1 MNKKNIFS
9 LVGIIF
15 VIVII
20 FSGVSFLKYS
30 ESGVALFTSL
40 YENKVMIPLITGAAL
55 IDSVNPCAFS
65 ILFLT
70 IAFLFSL
77 GRTRKNI
84 LLIGA
89 TYIFGV
95 FLVYILIGLGVLK
108 TLQFFNVPHFVA
120 RIGGAVIIL
129 SGGLS
134 LINHFFP
141 SFPIKLGIPRAAH
154 RKIALFVEK
163 ASIPSA
169 LILGFF
175 VGMWEFPCTGG
186 PYLMVLGLLH
196 DRTTFMSGFGYLIWY
211 NVVFV
216 LPLILILVIAG
227 NEALL
232 KKAEEWKKENVKG
245 RLVGGIAMILLG
257 MLIFL
262 L

>member
-1 MNKKNIFS
+1 MNKKNIIPF
-9 LVGIIF
+9 VGIIL
-15 VIVII
+15 VILAV
-20 FSGVSFLKYS
+20 FSGVAFLKYS
-30 ESGVALFTSL
+30 ESGAAFFASL
-40 YENKVMIPLITGAAL
+40 YEHRVMIPLITGAAL

-84 LLIGA
+84 LFIGA

-95 FLVYILIGLGVLK
+95 FLVYMLIGLGVLK

-120 RIGGAVIIL
+120 RIGGAIIIV

-134 LINHFFP
+134 IINHFFP
-141 SFPIKLGIPRAAH
+141 SFPIKLGIPRATHA
-154 RKIALFVEK
+154 KIAMFVQK
-163 ASIPSA
+163 ASVPSA

-196 DRTTFMSGFGYLIWY
+196 DRATFISGFGYLAWY

-216 LPLILILVIAG
+216 LPLILILIVAG
-227 NEALL
+227 NETLL
-232 KKAEEWKKENVKG
+232 KKAEEWKKKNVRG
-245 RLVGGIAMILLG
+245 RLIGGIAMIALG
-257 MLIFL
+257 TLIFL